1 MSQNRKWISLF
12 DFYEGIKLFRR
23 CCRSKNSI
31 LILNPQ
37 VVKEI
42 VTDIMII
49 ISPYFFL
56 DNILRNI
63 LVSRKVLL
71 EEELTHATYVA
82 SRGLLGLLAANLFSS
97 IALRISKSP
106 RYFIQQFVEKRGF
119 LFERKLNSV

>member
-1 MSQNRKWISLF
+1 M
-12 DFYEGIKLFRR
+12 
-23 CCRSKNSI
+23 
-31 LILNPQ
+31 
-37 VVKEI
+37 KEI